1 MRFDWLT
8 QALPFNF
15 SQLSAQATQRYAT
28 QRYATQR
35 YATQRNATQ
44 RNATQRYA
52 ATIQTRALP
61 GHVPCI
67 VASQTVGRY

>member
-15 SQLSAQATQRYAT
+15 SQLSAQAT